1 MRGFRISWSSA
12 PSYLPPGTV
21 ASGAPFAPHRAEA
34 GVLGWLFDALQEH
47 DPCAH
52 RPPRLDGTSG
62 KVRPDGDGARKKGPQ
77 AIGRSRGGRKVR
89 PIAANDRFAL
99 TFGFCGGNA
108 HKGRGGPPH
117 RRNKGGGHTRRHG
130 LQHEAMAR
138 QPNCS
143 CMTGKADNRKAR
155 NRQNRQSEQPFRRCP
170 GRCDAAAMS
179 KATGCRNAAAG
190 EGGTGNGAFVCPAK
204 GRRNLPDVLRQGQ
217 KGGKTPAKSFSI
229 VKRSGGRRTGF
240 RRGRC
245 PDRRVHGS
253 TGGSAR

>member
-1 MRGFRISWSSA
+1 MARRLRPTGPKPVCLAGCLMRCKSMIRVRIDRLGSTARAARCVPTGTAPGKRDRKPSA
-12 PSYLPPGTV
+12 G
-21 ASGAPFAPHRAEA
+21 RAAA
-34 GVLGWLFDALQEH
+34 GK
-47 DPCAH
+47 
-52 RPPRLDGTSG
+52 S
-62 KVRPDGDGARKKGPQ
+62 AR
-77 AIGRSRGGRKVR
+77 
-89 PIAANDRFAL
+89 IAANDRFAL
-99 TFGFCGGNA
+99 TFGLCGGNA

-117 RRNKGGGHTRRHG
+117 RRSKGGGHTRRHG

-179 KATGCRNAAAG
+179 KATGRRNAAAG